1 MSLRTL
7 VVAAVSRPVA
17 RPSLRTSL
25 LAMLAL
31 IALLLGMLAMH
42 SAASTHVMGIPLPV
56 ASSVTAHAN
65 TAPME
70 HAASAHGV
78 HQMTHVVVMAA
89 AAISAGQQGG
99 MLDCALMVMACAMLL
114 VLAAIVLLSRRPAL
128 DQRLR
133 DIGSAARTRLF
144 AVTAPIHRPSITVL
158 CISRT

>member
-89 AAISAGQQGG
+89 AAISAGQGG